1 MTFIL
6 SWKLSWKHFYIRMMM
21 IQMVSIISAKKFR
34 ETSSLIWW
42 FFFIDL
48 LFQHKTGLHFDNK
61 VYVYY
66 SLSTLHSTHIR
77 MLLFATLFSHQE
89 ASSCVSP
96 ASCLTREISR
106 GFFWDGISLEQNTL
120 CVCAWRFRLAAQWRR
135 GGCVF
140 VFFSGCWFYLPTYQF
155 RGRNT
160 FSWEMTNSK
169 QTKKCCT
176 FDNEDADVAF
186 DDYKRI

>member
-1 MTFIL
+1 
-6 SWKLSWKHFYIRMMM
+6 
-21 IQMVSIISAKKFR
+21 
-34 ETSSLIWW
+34 
-42 FFFIDL
+42 
-48 LFQHKTGLHFDNK
+48 
-61 VYVYY
+61 
-66 SLSTLHSTHIR
+66 

-135 GGCVF
+135 GGGCVF

-160 FSWEMTNSK
+160 FSWEMKNSK
-169 QTKKCCT
+169 QKKKCYT

-186 DDYKRI
+186 DDYKRSLRMSYCSKLLLKIGLPWPSPVASYHRSGIETITSHFPRIVQCSTILFFLDQYFF

>member
-1 MTFIL
+1 
-6 SWKLSWKHFYIRMMM
+6 
-21 IQMVSIISAKKFR
+21 
-34 ETSSLIWW
+34 
-42 FFFIDL
+42 
-48 LFQHKTGLHFDNK
+48 
-61 VYVYY
+61 
-66 SLSTLHSTHIR
+66 

-186 DDYKRI
+186 DDYKRRYNRNTVLSRRFFLFSTRWIKNQVGHFWIQYNYLVLRKRSLVPINIFWQFFLNLNIDIRIE